1 MATAGPQV
9 ALWRSSRMNSFERIA
24 FVGLV
29 YIGLPTAAVFA
40 DDGIEVRV
48 CTFISLCEYDE

>member
-1 MATAGPQV
+1 
-9 ALWRSSRMNSFERIA
+9 MNSFERIA